1 MVDAAGSVGGVV
13 SPVLQVAEWLAAPI
27 CRQFKYLFNY
37 KCNFDNLQEEVDKLK
52 NTRDEVQHKVTDAE
66 RNVEEIKQ
74 NVKDW
79 QKKVEKTITE
89 AEQLIQAKANNPR
102 CFNGLCRNFI
112 TSYKQ
117 SKKAFK
123 LKRDDIDPLLRQE
136 KELGPVSYP
145 TNPPEIWLRSSEN
158 YVDFESRNSTVN
170 NVWDALNDE
179 NVYMIGVYGM
189 GGLGKT
195 TLVQELGR
203 KAKKEKVFEEIVFV
217 EVSESPDV
225 KKIQTTI
232 ADNLGV
238 KFKNESDMAK
248 QVYSRMKDKNILL
261 ILDNIWEPLEF
272 DNMIGI
278 PREIDRGRN
287 KLLLTTRDLD
297 VLEKMG
303 STNNFTMGILN
314 EEDAWNLFAKMA
326 DIFAGNVIKTHR
338 LHSLPNDVCKECG
351 GLPIIICTMAKALKN
366 KSHPSD
372 WKVALQEL
380 RAPSPTKFTGFLK
393 KDYMKIALSYK
404 YLRDDELKETFLI
417 ASLLENNTS
426 ISDLLRHVMCLDI
439 LEGANLTIEDARNR
453 LDKLVRDL
461 KDACLLLDGF
471 KSGQFAMHDI
481 VRDVAITIAYVDHN
495 VFTTRNDIERDWK
508 DRDKLRKCTK
518 ISLVSSSNIINQLWP
533 NNLDCPN
540 LEYFYMTNMCNSS
553 FEIPEDFFTV
563 MPKLR
568 VLNLDGLQQLA
579 LPSSIDLLTNLQTLC
594 LYGSKI
600 KDVAIIGKLRNLKVL
615 SLQHASIK
623 KLPTEIGQ
631 LTQLRLLD
639 LSYCGHLKVVAS
651 NVISKLSNLEEL
663 FLKGCP
669 IQWKI
674 EVLEELKLL
683 SSLTSLELEIEDDK
697 VLPKDFF
704 SKELIRYKM
713 SVGNWFE
720 HPIIDEDEY
729 LRVLKLKFNPA
740 FYLEELYGIKNVE
753 LLGLSQ
759 YLDDEDKD
767 DLEHSKFNLQSNEI
781 TLLFNKEVIFPDLMV
796 LILKDI
802 ISRKFW
808 HNQLPTSFFQN
819 LKQLI
824 LWRCTKI
831 KYVFPST
838 IAKSLQQL
846 QYFEIMDCIV
856 LEGIVATEEGTE
868 ATVNFFFP
876 QVAKLKLHFLPEFT
890 DFSPVIHPSTWPKLK
905 ELVVIRC
912 HKFKMLLS
920 EPISLCLDQ
929 QINHDL
935 KIFLL
940 TDGLQEI
947 GWRSQS
953 KDKDLKISN
962 YESAHIPFG
971 LFPRFENLTF
981 LYVDRCHE
989 FVNLTTP
996 SIARSLV
1003 QLRELK
1009 VSYCQMLMEIL
1020 EIEEDATTEIVFE
1033 SLSKLSFE
1041 WIESLTCF
1049 CSGNYTFN
1057 FPSLEELNIT
1067 KCPHMKT
1074 FCRGILCTPKLQKI
1088 NYDKM
1093 KVENKGNDLNKT
1105 IQGLYKRKNQNISLD
1120 LKLLTLKDV
1129 NSTKICYNK
1138 HPTSL
1143 YQNLTHLFLWN
1154 CGNIKYAFPSSIA
1167 KSLHQL
1173 QQLKI
1178 RNCKVLEEIVAK
1190 EEEANAVVHF
1200 VFPNITLLKLQD
1212 LPELIA
1218 FYPGIYTIEMPKLKE
1233 LEVKR
1238 CTKYLSFKENKMDTE
1253 CDILDPESI
1262 FLNNVINFNL
1272 EIFDLY
1278 DHERNI
1284 SWQSQSKTF
1293 AINRDT
1299 SANFPLRLLQK
1310 FENVRE
1316 LRLFCSG
1323 YRDIKS
1329 VCDLPN
1335 LEVLDVWCCEG
1346 LMSLVSC
1353 LASFQNLKVLR
1364 VNLCGRLMKLIT
1376 PLEIRSLVQ
1385 LRELSISSCEILT
1398 EIVENEGD
1406 GTTNTK
1412 IVFNNLN
1419 KLSFKQLKSLTCFCF
1434 GNYSFSFPSLEELI
1448 IEDCPN
1454 LGIFCQG
1461 SLCTPKL
1468 DKVIYKFKDENDG
1481 EVEIGDNDLNTTIQQ
1496 EYKKQNEKD
1505 FRPDGSKLQKS
1516 NGDQGASRMD
1526 DS

>member
-79 QKKVEKTITE
+79 QKKVEKTITK

-123 LKRDDIDPLLRQE
+123 LKQDDIDPLLRQE

-217 EVSESPDV
+217 EVSEIPDV
-225 KKIQTTI
+225 KNIQTTI

-238 KFKNESDMAK
+238 KFKNESEMAK
-248 QVYSRMKDKNILL
+248 QLYSRMKDKNILL

-278 PREIDRGRN
+278 PRETDRGRN

-314 EEDAWNLFAKMA
+314 EEDAWNLFAKM
-326 DIFAGNVIKTHR
+326 AGNVIKTHR

-439 LEGANLTIEDARNR
+439 LEGANLTMEDARNR

-481 VRDVAITIAYVDHN
+481 VRDVAITIAYVDHH

-540 LEYFYMTNMCNSS
+540 LEYFYMTNMCISS
-553 FEIPEDFFTV
+553 FEIPKDFFTV
-563 MPKLR
+563 MPKLK

-615 SLQHASIK
+615 SLQHAYIK
-623 KLPTEIGQ
+623 ELPTEMGQ

-639 LSYCGHLKVVAS
+639 LSCCGHLKVVAS

-683 SSLTSLELEIEDDK
+683 SNLTSLELEIEDEK

-713 SVGNWFE
+713 SVENWFK

-740 FYLEELYGIKNVE
+740 IYLEELCGIKNVE

-781 TLLFNKEVIFPDLMV
+781 TLLFNKKDIFPDLTV

-802 ISRKFW
+802 ISRKIW

-838 IAKSLQQL
+838 ITKSLQQL
-846 QYFEIMDCIV
+846 QYLEIMDCIV

-868 ATVNFFFP
+868 TAVNFFFP

-890 DFSPVIHPSTWPKLK
+890 DFSLVIHPSAWPKLK

-912 HKFKMLLS
+912 HKFKMLFS

-929 QINHDL
+929 
-935 KIFLL
+935 
-940 TDGLQEI
+940 
-947 GWRSQS
+947 
-953 KDKDLKISN
+953 KD
-962 YESAHIPFG
+962 
-971 LFPRFENLTF
+971 
-981 LYVDRCHE
+981 
-989 FVNLTTP
+989 
-996 SIARSLV
+996 
-1003 QLRELK
+1003 
-1009 VSYCQMLMEIL
+1009 
-1020 EIEEDATTEIVFE
+1020 
-1033 SLSKLSFE
+1033 
-1041 WIESLTCF
+1041 
-1049 CSGNYTFN
+1049 
-1057 FPSLEELNIT
+1057 
-1067 KCPHMKT
+1067 
-1074 FCRGILCTPKLQKI
+1074 
-1088 NYDKM
+1088 
-1093 KVENKGNDLNKT
+1093 
-1105 IQGLYKRKNQNISLD
+1105 ISLD

-1138 HPTSL
+1138 HPTSF

-1178 RNCKVLEEIVAK
+1178 QNCKVLEEIVAK

-1212 LPELIA
+1212 LPELTA

-1238 CTKYLSFKENKMDTE
+1238 CTKYLSFKENNVDTE

-1262 FLNNVINFNL
+1262 FLNNVINLNL

-1278 DHERNI
+1278 DGERNI
-1284 SWQSQSKTF
+1284 SWQSQSKTLK
-1293 AINRDT
+1293 INKDT

-1316 LRLFCSG
+1316 LQLFCSG
-1323 YRDIKS
+1323 YRDTKIL
-1329 VCDLPN
+1329 CDLPD
-1335 LEVLDVWCCEG
+1335 LEVLDVWCCER
-1346 LMSLVSC
+1346 LMSVVSF

-1364 VNLCGRLMKLIT
+1364 VSSCSRLMKLIT
-1376 PLEIRSLVQ
+1376 PLEIRSLMQ
-1385 LRELSISSCEILT
+1385 LRELSISSCGILT
-1398 EIVENEGD
+1398 EIVKNEGD
-1406 GTTNTK
+1406 GTTNAK

-1419 KLSFKQLKSLTCFCF
+1419 KLSFKRLKSLICFCS

-1468 DKVIYKFKDENDG
+1468 DKVIYKFEYENER

-1516 NGDQGASRMD
+1516 NVIKERVERRILRPKGSIFKRRRGLESSNRCPSRNKLRLFKEKSRLLKESFRGQVSFNGHWLDEFVPQKTSAYISQEDLHIAVMTEGNT
-1526 DS
+1526 